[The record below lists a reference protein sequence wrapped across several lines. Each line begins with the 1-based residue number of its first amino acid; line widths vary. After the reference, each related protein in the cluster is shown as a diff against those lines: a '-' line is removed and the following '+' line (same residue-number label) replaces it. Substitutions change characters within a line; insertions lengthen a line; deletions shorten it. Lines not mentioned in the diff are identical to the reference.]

1 MWSLHLE
8 TGGAPGAGMEEVSPA
23 RSSHSLA
30 DVTEPQPKLGTGR
43 AKSLPISLWLWSH
56 QHTDTRELPLIF
68 CLPNNLT
75 NTKFSVNLNVF

>member
-1 MWSLHLE
+1 
-8 TGGAPGAGMEEVSPA
+8 MEEVSPA
-23 RSSHSLA
+23 RSSHSQA

-56 QHTDTRELPLIF
+56 QHTDTRKLPLIF

-75 NTKFSVNLNVF
+75 NIKFSVNFNVF